1 MPDFQPVRF
10 GKYILLEKLATGGM
24 AQLYKAKITGIQGF
38 EKLIAIKMIL
48 PHLAKEK
55 ELVVSFIDE
64 AKLAALLNHQNIV
77 QIYDF
82 GSMEESFFISMEYLF
97 GNDLRAIWVQARE
110 KKLPISLEHTLYIMS
125 RVCSGLA
132 YAHELKDFQGNS
144 LNIIHRDISPQNI
157 FVTYQGDVKI
167 LDFGIAKAASQSS
180 VTQCGMI
187 KGKVAYMSP
196 EQAAGKSIDQRSDI
210 FSTGIVLYELIAH
223 SKMFDGDSTIQI
235 LTRVRD
241 AEFKPMESVVPGL
254 HPKVYAILDRALAK
268 EVEQR
273 YQSCSEMAAD
283 LEECIIELGM
293 RPNSRG
299 LSRYMKT
306 LFDAGAAEDPAG
318 RESSGSHSRG
328 SAEVK
333 AEVVQKAQPEKQK
346 VASETEPILQKKTPE
361 KAPEKPA
368 EKPPEKVPEK
378 NTERLPENAP
388 EKVPEKTPENEPKR
402 AQEQPKKKSWI
413 VYAAVAAVVVVI
425 VAAVVIWQKG
435 KSSTP
440 PVTDTTASSSQQA
453 PVVTTEKP
461 APTAQEPAQPVQPAE
476 QSQQAK
482 LKAKSL
488 LDQAAQ
494 LADRDPQKARS
505 VLLEAVKTDPESVQ
519 AYFKLG
525 LIYVKLKD
533 YANAIQSYT
542 KASEL
547 DPQFPDIYFNLGFA
561 YGMNEE
567 YAKAEEMYQR
577 VVKMRPRY
585 IDEALFNLAVIQEK
599 QGKRAECLSSLE
611 QAYAINPKNEVV
623 KKYMDRMKGSAK
635 KKK

>member
-97 GNDLRAIWVQARE
+97 GNDLRAIWVRARE
-110 KKLPISLEHTLYIMS
+110 KNLPINLEYALYVMS
-125 RVCSGLA
+125 RVCAGLG

-210 FSTGIVLYELIAH
+210 FSAGIVLYELISHA
-223 SKMFDGDSTIQI
+223 KMFDGDSAIQI

-241 AEFKPMESVVPGL
+241 AEYRPLQEVVTGL
-254 HPKVYAILDRALAK
+254 HPKVYAIVDRALAK
-268 EVEQR
+268 DPQQR
-273 YQSCSEMAAD
+273 YQSCSEMASD
-283 LEECIIELGM
+283 LEECIIDLGL
-293 RPNSRG
+293 RPNARG
-299 LSRYMKT
+299 LAQYMKA
-306 LFDAGAAEDPAG
+306 LFDTGALEDQGG
-318 RESSGSHSRG
+318 REPSGSHGRG
-328 SAEVK
+328 SGEVK
-333 AEVVQKAQPEKQK
+333 AEVIRKVSPEMPKSAQAAEPLPQKRVLEKAPEKISEK
-346 VASETEPILQKKTPE
+346 VSEKPVRKVVEKIPDKTPE
-361 KAPEKPA
+361 KAPEK
-368 EKPPEKVPEK
+368 
-378 NTERLPENAP
+378 T
-388 EKVPEKTPENEPKR
+388 
-402 AQEQPKKKSWI
+402 QDQQKKKGWI
-413 VYAAVAAVVVVI
+413 KYIAIAAVVVVA
-425 VAAVVIWQKG
+425 VAAIFIWQKA
-435 KSSTP
+435 K
-440 PVTDTTASSSQQA
+440 TTAPPPADNAASSRPAEAVTADKPVPAAPAGQEAEQQA
-453 PVVTTEKP
+453 
-461 APTAQEPAQPVQPAE
+461 
-476 QSQQAK
+476 QQAQQVHQSK
-482 LKAKSL
+482 LKAKEL
-488 LDQAAQ
+488 LDQAVQ
-494 LADRDPQKARS
+494 LADRNPQKARS
-505 VLLEAVKTDPESVQ
+505 ALLEAIKLDSENVQ

-525 LIYVKLKD
+525 LVYVKLKD
-533 YANAIQSYT
+533 YPNAIQSYT
-542 KASEL
+542 KAAEL

-561 YGMNEE
+561 YGMNEN

-585 IDEALFNLAVIQEK
+585 VDEALFNLAVVQDK
-599 QGKRAECLSSLE
+599 QGKRAECLSTLE
-611 QAYAINPKNEVV
+611 QAYAINPGNEVV
-623 KKYMDRMKGSAK
+623 KKYLDRIKGSAK
-635 KKK
+635 KK

>member
-97 GNDLRAIWVQARE
+97 GNDLRAIWVRARE
-110 KKLPISLEHTLYIMS
+110 KNLPINLEYALYVMS
-125 RVCSGLA
+125 RVCAGLG

-196 EQAAGKSIDQRSDI
+196 EQAAGNSIDQRSDI

-223 SKMFDGDSTIQI
+223 AKMFDGDSTIQI

-241 AEFKPMESVVPGL
+241 AEYRPLQEVVTGL
-254 HPKVYAILDRALAK
+254 HPKVYAIVDRALAK
-268 EVEQR
+268 DPQQR
-273 YQSCSEMAAD
+273 YQSCSEMASD
-283 LEECIIELGM
+283 LEECIIDLGL
-293 RPNSRG
+293 RPNARG
-299 LSRYMKT
+299 LAQYMKT
-306 LFDAGAAEDPAG
+306 LFDTGALEDQGGKEP
-318 RESSGSHSRG
+318 SGSHSRG
-328 SAEVK
+328 SGEVK
-333 AEVVQKAQPEKQK
+333 AEVIRKVSPEMPKSTQAAEPLPQKRVQEKAPEKIPEK
-346 VASETEPILQKKTPE
+346 VSEKPVGKVVEKIPDKTPE
-361 KAPEKPA
+361 KAPEK
-368 EKPPEKVPEK
+368 
-378 NTERLPENAP
+378 T
-388 EKVPEKTPENEPKR
+388 
-402 AQEQPKKKSWI
+402 QDQQKKKGWI
-413 VYAAVAAVVVVI
+413 KYVAIAAVVVVA
-425 VAAVVIWQKG
+425 VAAIVIWQKG
-435 KSSTP
+435 K
-440 PVTDTTASSSQQA
+440 TTAPPADNVASSR
-453 PVVTTEKP
+453 P
-461 APTAQEPAQPVQPAE
+461 APAVTADKPVPALPAG
-476 QSQQAK
+476 QDAKPQTQQVHQTK
-482 LKAKSL
+482 LKAKEL

-494 LADRDPQKARS
+494 LADRDSQKARS
-505 VLLEAVKTDPESVQ
+505 VLLEVIKLDPKNVQ

-525 LIYVKLKD
+525 LVYVKLKD
-533 YANAIQSYT
+533 YPNAIKSYT
-542 KASEL
+542 KAAEL

-561 YGMNEE
+561 YGMNEN
-567 YAKAEEMYQR
+567 YARAEEMYQR

-585 IDEALFNLAVIQEK
+585 VDEALFNLAVVQDK
-599 QGKRAECLSSLE
+599 QGKRAECLSTLE
-611 QAYAINPKNEVV
+611 QAYAINPRNEVV
-623 KKYMDRMKGSAK
+623 KKYLDRIKGSAK
-635 KKK
+635 KK

>member
-97 GNDLRAIWVQARE
+97 GNDLRAIWVSARE
-110 KKLPISLEHTLYIMS
+110 KNLPISLEYALYIMS
-125 RVCSGLA
+125 RVCAGLG

-167 LDFGIAKAASQSS
+167 LDFGIAKAASQST

-223 SKMFDGDSTIQI
+223 AKMFEGDSAIQI
-235 LTRVRD
+235 LTKVRD
-241 AEFKPMESVVPGL
+241 AEYRPLPEVVSGL
-254 HPKVYAILDRALAK
+254 HPKVHAIVDRALAK
-268 EVEQR
+268 DPEQR

-283 LEECIIELGM
+283 LEECIIELGL
-293 RPNSRG
+293 RPNARG
-299 LSRYMKT
+299 LAQYMRT
-306 LFDAGAAEDPAG
+306 LFDTGALEDQGGKEP
-318 RESSGSHSRG
+318 SGSHSRSSG
-328 SAEVK
+328 EIKADVAPKAPPEKPRVPSAPEP
-333 AEVVQKAQPEKQK
+333 VVQE
-346 VASETEPILQKKTPE
+346 KTPE
-361 KAPEKPA
+361 KEPREVLEKASVKPV
-368 EKPPEKVPEK
+368 EKVNEKVPEK
-378 NTERLPENAP
+378 AAP
-388 EKVPEKTPENEPKR
+388 QASPKPPEKTQDQT
-402 AQEQPKKKSWI
+402 AKKGWI
-413 VYAAVAAVVVVI
+413 KYMAIAAVIIIAIAAI
-425 VAAVVIWQKG
+425 VIWQKS
-435 KSSTP
+435 KPAADQAATSQP
-440 PVTDTTASSSQQA
+440 APAVTAD
-453 PVVTTEKP
+453 KP
-461 APTAQEPAQPVQPAE
+461 APPAAAGQDAA
-476 QSQQAK
+476 QQAQQ
-482 LKAKSL
+482 AQQVQQARTKSKEL
-488 LDQAAQ
+488 LDQAMK
-494 LADRDPQKARS
+494 LADREPQKARS
-505 VLLEAVKTDPESVQ
+505 ALLEAVKLDPENVQ

-525 LIYVKLKD
+525 LVYVKLKD
-533 YANAIQSYT
+533 YSNAIQSYT
-542 KASEL
+542 KAAEL

-561 YGMNEE
+561 YGMNQDF
-567 YAKAEEMYQR
+567 ARAEEMYQR
-577 VVKMRPRY
+577 VVSMRPKY
-585 IDEALFNLAVIQEK
+585 VDEALFNLAVIQDK
-599 QGKRAECLSSLE
+599 QGKRKECIASLE
-611 QAYAINPKNEVV
+611 QAYAINPRNEVV
-623 KKYMDRMKGSAK
+623 KKYLDRMKGSGK